1 LLGTRQTGE
10 MGFRVADIVRDASLL
25 PAVQRVGTVLLRDH
39 PALAKRLTARWI
51 GAAARC
57 AEA

>member
-10 MGFRVADIVRDASLL
+10 MGFRVADIVRDASLM
-25 PAVQRVGTVLLRDH
+25 PAVQRVGTALLRGH

-51 GAAARC
+51 GAAARF